1 MVLGRPETVRRLSS
15 RQESSLDFSVP
26 VICEAIAGNS
36 SSLKDS
42 SSLG

>member
-1 MVLGRPETVRRLSS
+1 MVLGRQETVR
-15 RQESSLDFSVP
+15 SLDFGVP
-26 VICEAIAGNS
+26 VVCEAIAGNS